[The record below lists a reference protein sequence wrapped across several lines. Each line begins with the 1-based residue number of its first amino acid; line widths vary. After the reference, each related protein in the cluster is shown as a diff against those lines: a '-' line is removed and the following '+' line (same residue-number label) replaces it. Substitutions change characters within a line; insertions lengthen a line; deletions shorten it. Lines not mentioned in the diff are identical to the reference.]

1 VILVTGATG
10 RVGFRLMERL
20 HDAHADA
27 TAMVRVD
34 ARAADLPGAA
44 KHVVASLDDP
54 PPAEVL
60 QGFDR
65 VFLLS
70 PAGEAQVELEI
81 GFIDALLAAGHRPHV
96 VKVACDGFEDPGCEV
111 RFMRGHREI
120 AVHLEATGL
129 PATYLAAAPFMEN
142 LLPAAA
148 GIRTEGLLQ
157 APAGRGRAGFI
168 AASDVAAVAA
178 VLLARDHLE
187 PSSFV
192 LTGPEAL
199 GYSDL
204 ARRISAVFARD
215 VGYRDQRPAQ
225 AREALLASG
234 LTAWEADGTLE
245 LFGWIRE
252 GGADTVTSDVRAV
265 TGRDP
270 RPAQA
275 WLEEFRAVFL
285 DPL

>member
-1 VILVTGATG
+1 MILVTGATG

-20 HDAHADA
+20 YDAHADA
-27 TAMVRVD
+27 TAMVAVE

-44 KHVVASLDDP
+44 KHLVASLYDP

-60 QGFDR
+60 RDFDR

-81 GFIDALLAAGHRPHV
+81 GFIDALVAGGHHPHV
-96 VKVACDGFEDPGCEV
+96 VKVACDGFADPGCDV
-111 RFMRGHREI
+111 RFMRSHREI

-129 PATYLAAAPFMEN
+129 PASYLAAAPFLEN
-142 LLPAAA
+142 LLPSAAA
-148 GIRTEGLLQ
+148 MRREGLLR
-157 APAGRGRAGFI
+157 APAGQGRAGFI
-168 AASDVAAVAA
+168 AASDVASVAA
-178 VLLARDHLE
+178 RLLTTGGLE
-187 PSSFV
+187 PSSYV

-199 GYSDL
+199 GYRDL
-204 ARRISAVFARD
+204 ARRISTVFARK
-215 VGYRDQRPAQ
+215 VGYRDERPAQ

-234 LTAWEADGTLE
+234 MTAWEADGTLE

-252 GGADTVTSDVRAV
+252 GGADTVTSDVRDV

-270 RPAQA
+270 RPAQEL
-275 WLEEFRAVFL
+275 LEEFRGVFL

>member
-1 VILVTGATG
+1 MILVTGATG

-20 HDAHADA
+20 RDADADA
-27 TAMVRVD
+27 TAMVAVE

-54 PPAEVL
+54 PPPEVL

-70 PAGEAQVELEI
+70 PATEAQVELEI

-96 VKVACDGFEDPGCEV
+96 VKVACDGFADPGCEV
-111 RFMRGHREI
+111 RFMRSHREI

-129 PATYLAAAPFMEN
+129 PASYLAAAPFLEN
-142 LLPAAA
+142 LLASAAA
-148 GIRTEGLLQ
+148 IRTEGLLR
-157 APAGRGRAGFI
+157 APAGPGRAGFI

-178 VLLARDHLE
+178 RLLTRDGLQ
-187 PSSFV
+187 PSSYV

-199 GYSDL
+199 GYGDL

-215 VGYRDQRPAQ
+215 VGYRDERPAQ

-234 LTAWEADGTLE
+234 LAAWEADGMLE

-252 GGADTVTSDVRAV
+252 GGADTVTSDVRDV

-270 RPAQA
+270 RPAED
-275 WLEEFRAVFL
+275 WLDEFRAAFL